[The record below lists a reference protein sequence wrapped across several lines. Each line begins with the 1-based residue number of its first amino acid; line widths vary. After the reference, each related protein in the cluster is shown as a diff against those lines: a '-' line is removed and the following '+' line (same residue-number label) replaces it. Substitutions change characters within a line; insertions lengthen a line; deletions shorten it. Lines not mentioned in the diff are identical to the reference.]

1 MAAGL
6 DVTRTFYV
14 TLGSQAKKLDPF
26 HGSSLT
32 NGRCLQ
38 NQLLFLLVSALPFRE
53 EFLFLLAHVMK
64 HSSNGSQSP
73 QLGELAAHLAD
84 LKKSEALR
92 TSQAPE
98 IRKYLEQLNA
108 TQRLKA
114 TSLNAFAPCPLRP
127 QAVTLGESAWPGR
140 RHWPRALIARIRGR
154 LTIRSARQAN
164 ARVDA
169 VIAAMPTAAHAC
181 LLAEQ
186 RHDKQ
191 RQWSLSL

>member
-1 MAAGL
+1 MAYGVSALPCRFSVSLLELAAMTKRSRRVAAGL
-6 DVTRTFYV
+6 DLTRNCSV

-26 HGSSLT
+26 HWSWLTERTVSSESIALPFS
-32 NGRCLQ
+32 R
-38 NQLLFLLVSALPFRE
+38 ALPFRE

-127 QAVTLGESAWPGR
+127 QAVTLQGRPWPVAGGIGLGLLLLGFVAGSLYAAHGR
-140 RHWPRALIARIRGR
+140 RTPDWML
-154 LTIRSARQAN
+154 
-164 ARVDA
+164 
-169 VIAAMPTAAHAC
+169 
-181 LLAEQ
+181 
-186 RHDKQ
+186 
-191 RQWSLSL
+191 

>member
-1 MAAGL
+1 VAAGL
-6 DVTRTFYV
+6 DVTRIFHL
-14 TLGSQAKKLDPF
+14 TLGSQSQKARPF
-26 HGSSLT
+26 PLELAYKRTASSE
-32 NGRCLQ
+32 
-38 NQLLFLLVSALPFRE
+38 SIALPFSQCPPFQE

-73 QLGELAAHLAD
+73 QLGELAAHLVD

-108 TQRLKA
+108 TQGEFLKTPSHA
-114 TSLNAFAPCPLRP
+114 ARFARRRSHLGKAPGLAGGIGLGLLLLGFLAGSL
-127 QAVTLGESAWPGR
+127 
-140 RHWPRALIARIRGR
+140 H
-154 LTIRSARQAN
+154 SARQAN

-186 RHDKQ
+186 RHDDKQ
-191 RQWSLSL
+191 RQWS